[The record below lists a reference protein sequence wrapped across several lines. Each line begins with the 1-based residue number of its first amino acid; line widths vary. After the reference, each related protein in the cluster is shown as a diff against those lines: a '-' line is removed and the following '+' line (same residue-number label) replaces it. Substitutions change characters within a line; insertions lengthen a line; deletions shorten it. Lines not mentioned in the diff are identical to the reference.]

1 MIKNY
6 FKVAMRSLLKNKF
19 YSLLNISGLAIGIA
33 SCLMILLFVADE
45 LSYDTY
51 YEKSENTYR
60 LTMAG
65 ALNGSAFD
73 LAVVGPSV
81 GKALLDDYPEVTDF
95 GRFRQRGSPFIRF
108 GENIFKEENF
118 VWADHSILDIFD
130 INLVQGDPKTALMAP
145 KSLVMSQT
153 AAKKYF
159 GNADPVG
166 QIVEFGTARD
176 YKVTGVYKDIPNNT
190 HFDFDVL
197 GSMETLDEA
206 KQPIWLSMN
215 FQTYVVLTPGADLE
229 KMAAQFPAMLKK
241 YVGPEVKQFMN
252 MEWDDMEDNGT
263 NMAFGMQPVADIHLH
278 SDLQGELDVN
288 SDMDYVYI
296 FSVIA
301 FFILLIACIN
311 FMNLST
317 ARSAHRAKEVGVR
330 KVLGSLKAQLIYQ
343 FLAESILVSF
353 VSFVLAIG
361 LAYVAAPLFND
372 LADKT
377 LSIPFTDPV
386 FIGLFFGG
394 VVMVGLLAG
403 SYPAFFLSA
412 FQPVKV
418 LKGSLSSGMKS
429 GALRSVLVVVQF
441 CTSIFL
447 VIGTLVI
454 LNQLSYIQ
462 NKNLGFEKDQVII
475 VNDAF
480 LAAGN
485 VNALKTAVETFPEVK
500 SASLSGFLPTPSSNN
515 MNVFLKGIVPT
526 QENQYLMSSWV
537 VDYEYLETLG
547 MEISAGRNFSRDFPS
562 DSLGVIL
569 NEAAVKE
576 MGYELEEAIGTTI
589 GNFVNMEGDI
599 QGLKVVGV
607 VRDFH
612 YQSLRNKIAP
622 LIMQLG
628 NSSGLLNIKVNT
640 NDYPALIDK
649 LEDQWASLAP
659 SQPFETSFLDV
670 RFGRMYDKEQR
681 LGKIFGVF
689 ATLTIII
696 ACLGLFGLAAY
707 TAENRIKEV
716 GIRKV
721 LGANVSQLV
730 YLLSKDI
737 GKLVVIAFIIGAPL
751 AWYAMNSWLQGFE
764 YRTSIGWTIFALT
777 AGGSLLIALLTMSY
791 QSLKAA
797 MGNPVKSL
805 RSE

>member
-6 FKVAMRSLLKNKF
+6 FKVAMRSLFKNKF
-19 YSLLNISGLAIGIA
+19 YSLLNITGLAIGIA

-51 YEKSENTYR
+51 YENSENTYR

-81 GKALLDDYPEVTDF
+81 GKAMLDDYPEVIDF

-108 GENIFKEENF
+108 GENVFKEEKF
-118 VWADHSILDIFD
+118 VWADHSILNIFG
-130 INLVQGDPKTALMAP
+130 IRLVQGDPETALTAP
-145 KSLVMSQT
+145 RSLVMSQT

-176 YKVTGVYKDIPNNT
+176 YKVTGVYEDIPSNT

-229 KMAAQFPAMLKK
+229 KMASQFPAMLKK
-241 YVGPEVKQFMN
+241 YIGPEVKQFMN
-252 MEWDDMEDNGT
+252 MEWDQMEENGT
-263 NMAFGMQPVADIHLH
+263 NLAFGMQPVADIHLH
-278 SDLQGELDVN
+278 SDLQAELDVN
-288 SDMDYVYI
+288 SDIDYVYI
-296 FSVIA
+296 FSAIA

-353 VSFVLAIG
+353 ISFVLAIG
-361 LAYVAAPLFND
+361 LAYIAAPLFND

-377 LSIPFTDPV
+377 LSIPFADPV
-386 FIGLFFGG
+386 FISLFFGG
-394 VVMVGLLAG
+394 VVIVGLLAG

-475 VNDAF
+475 INDAF
-480 LAAGN
+480 LAGTN

-526 QENQYLMSSWV
+526 QENQYLMSSWT

-547 MEISAGRNFSRDFPS
+547 MELSAGRNFSRDFPS

-576 MGYELEEAIGTTI
+576 MGYEPQEALGTTI
-589 GNFVNMEGDI
+589 GNFVNLEGDI

-607 VRDFH
+607 VKDFH

-649 LEDQWASLAP
+649 LEDQWATLAP

-670 RFGRMYDKEQR
+670 RFGRMYDEEQR

-721 LGANVSQLV
+721 LGANVGQLV

-737 GKLVVIAFIIGAPL
+737 GKLVLIAFIIGAPL
-751 AWYAMNSWLQGFE
+751 AWYFMNTWLQGFE
-764 YRTSIGWTIFALT
+764 YRTTIGWTIFALT
-777 AGGSLLIALLTMSY
+777 AAGSLMIALFTMSY

-797 MGNPVKSL
+797 TGNPVKSL

>member
-19 YSLLNISGLAIGIA
+19 YSLLNITGLAIGIA

-51 YEKSENTYR
+51 YDNSENTYR

-81 GKALLDDYPEVTDF
+81 GKALLDDYPEVIDF

-108 GENIFKEENF
+108 GENIFKEEKF
-118 VWADHSILDIFD
+118 VWADHSIIDIFG
-130 INLVQGDPKTALMAP
+130 INLVQGDPETALTAP
-145 KSLVMSQT
+145 RSLVMSET

-166 QIVEFGTARD
+166 RIVEFGTARD
-176 YKVTGVYKDIPNNT
+176 YKVTGVYKDIPDNT

-241 YVGPEVKQFMN
+241 YIGPEVKQFMN
-252 MEWDDMEDNGT
+252 MEWDQMEENGT
-263 NMAFGMQPVADIHLH
+263 NLAFGMQPVADIHLH
-278 SDLQGELDVN
+278 SDLQAELDVN
-288 SDMDYVYI
+288 SDIDYVYI
-296 FSVIA
+296 FSAVA
-301 FFILLIACIN
+301 FCILLIACIN

-353 VSFVLAIG
+353 ISFVLAIG
-361 LAYVAAPLFND
+361 LAYILTPLFND

-377 LSIPFTDPV
+377 LSIPFTNPV
-386 FIGLFFGG
+386 FIGVFFGG
-394 VVMVGLLAG
+394 VVIVGLLAG

-454 LNQLSYIQ
+454 LNQLDFIQ

-485 VNALKTAVETFPEVK
+485 VNALKTAIETFPEVK
-500 SASLSGFLPTPSSNN
+500 SASLSGFLPTPSNNN

-576 MGYELEEAIGTTI
+576 MGYEPEEALGTTI
-589 GNFVNMEGDI
+589 GNFVNLEGGI

-607 VRDFH
+607 VKDFH

-640 NDYPALIDK
+640 DNYPALIDK

-659 SQPFETSFLDV
+659 NQPFETSFLDV
-670 RFGRMYDKEQR
+670 RFGRMYEAEQR

-721 LGANVSQLV
+721 LGANVGQLV

-751 AWYAMNSWLQGFE
+751 AWYAMNTWLQGFE

-777 AGGSLLIALLTMSY
+777 AGGSLMIALFTMSY
-791 QSLKAA
+791 QSVKAA
-797 MGNPVKSL
+797 TGNPVKSL